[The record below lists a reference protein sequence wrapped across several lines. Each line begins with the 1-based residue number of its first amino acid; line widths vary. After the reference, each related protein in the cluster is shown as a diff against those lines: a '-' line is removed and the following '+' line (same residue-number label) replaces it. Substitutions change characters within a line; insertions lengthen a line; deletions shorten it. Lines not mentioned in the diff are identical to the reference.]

1 MNTRRFRA
9 DVLLLVVGEVLLIL
23 FLASLVFFSPLNAVD
38 WVNGAVGLASIAL
51 GIWLWRRR
59 IDRIRLDRDREAG
72 DRVGHDSSE

>member
-9 DVLLLVVGEVLLIL
+9 DVLFLVIGEVLLIL
-23 FLASLVFFSPLNAVD
+23 FLASLVFFSPLNPVD
-38 WVNGAVGLASIAL
+38 WVNGAVGLACIAL